1 MKSKRQDAI
10 LQIIEK
16 KDIYNQELLLA
27 ELEKLGYKT
36 TQATI
41 SRDIKIL
48 GIVKSSNGKYIRGIS
63 LSDTDKFRTVF
74 RQAVISVDYALNI
87 VSVKCHSGM
96 ANAACAALD
105 MMEKEIEVVGTIAGD
120 DTIFILFRTQENAAE
135 YTDIIKRKLN

>member
-16 KDIYNQELLLA
+16 KDTYNQESLLA
-27 ELEKLGYKT
+27 ELENLGYKT

-48 GIVKSSNGKYIRGIS
+48 GIVKSSTGKYIRGIS
-63 LSDTDKFRTVF
+63 LSDTDKFKTVF

-87 VSVKCHSGM
+87 VSIKCHSGM

-135 YTDIIKRKLN
+135 YADIVKRKLN